1 MAAFATHLWQSVTL
15 RTIRVYL
22 AGVSFLHHVK
32 GLRSPVTGNPTL
44 RLLLRGIRRSQT
56 TVPPSKC
63 RLPITPRI
71 LARLWRSAQ
80 RNSSLQQQDRLMFQA
95 AMSVAFFGFLR
106 VGEFTSTPRNPI
118 PLIRGDIKL
127 VEHATLTINI
137 RRSKADQWGKGALI
151 SIGCSRDKRCPVRA
165 MNRYLKSA
173 CLPDSAPLF
182 QFRYGSPLTAKTFRA
197 LLRYHLRKIGLN
209 SRKYNTHSFRIGAAT
224 AAAKAG
230 FSESKIMHLGR
241 WRSKAFQAYIQFTPS
256 HTTAAAEMARV

>member
-1 MAAFATHLWQSVTL
+1 
-15 RTIRVYL
+15 
-22 AGVSFLHHVK
+22 
-32 GLRSPVTGNPTL
+32 
-44 RLLLRGIRRSQT
+44 
-56 TVPPSKC
+56 
-63 RLPITPRI
+63 
-71 LARLWRSAQ
+71 
-80 RNSSLQQQDRLMFQA
+80 MFQA
-95 AMSVAFFGFLR
+95 AMSVAFFGFLQ

-137 RRSKADQWGKGALI
+137 RWSKADQWGKGALI
-151 SIGCSRDKRCPVRA
+151 SIGCSRDKCCPVRA

-182 QFRYGSPLTAKTFRA
+182 QFRYGSPLTAKAFRA

-209 SRKYNTHSFRIGAAT
+209 SRKYNTHSVRIGAAT

-230 FSESKIMHLGR
+230 FSESKIRQLGR
-241 WRSKAFQAYIQFTPS
+241 WRSKAFQAYVQFTPF